1 MKFCRLLKT
10 EWWLEALWV
19 ETQELHGITSLTTT
33 KPTQT
38 VTDYTKLVW
47 FDEFNT
53 DGAPDATKWLMT

>member
-1 MKFCRLLKT
+1 MVVRG
-10 EWWLEALWV
+10 LWV
-19 ETQELHGITSLTTT
+19 ETQELHGITFTTT
-33 KPTQT
+33 KPT

>member
-1 MKFCRLLKT
+1 MVVRGP
-10 EWWLEALWV
+10 WV
-19 ETQELHGITSLTTT
+19 ETQELHGITLITT

-38 VTDYTKLVW
+38 ATDYTKLVW